1 MTQLHKH
8 LIVRADIG
16 WCPQEE
22 DLNKI
27 SDWFRS
33 LIKKIDMKLLA
44 GPYTTYV
51 NEKDNK
57 GMTSVAIIETSHI
70 ALHIWDE
77 VSPGLMQLDVYSCAD
92 FNPPDVFDK
101 VNELFQ
107 TIKME
112 YKFLDREKELVEVK
126 IKGFF
131 FDKRLLFLRAYDRIG
146 FLNRGSQIR
155 ILQSAP

>member
-1 MTQLHKH
+1 MTQQHKH

-27 SDWFRS
+27 SDWIRN
-33 LIKKIDMKLLA
+33 LIRKIDMQLLA

-51 NEKDNK
+51 NEKENK

-77 VSPGLMQLDVYSCAD
+77 VKPGLMQLDVYSCAD
-92 FNPPDVFDK
+92 FNPQDVFDM
-101 VNELFQ
+101 VNELFK
-107 TIKME
+107 TIKIE
-112 YKFLDREKELVEVK
+112 YKFLDREKELVEVN
-126 IKGFF
+126 F
-131 FDKRLLFLRAYDRIG
+131 
-146 FLNRGSQIR
+146 
-155 ILQSAP
+155 

>member
-1 MTQLHKH
+1 MTQQHKH

-16 WCPQEE
+16 WCPQKE

-27 SDWFRS
+27 SDWIRS

-51 NEKDNK
+51 NEKGNK

-126 IKGFF
+126 V
-131 FDKRLLFLRAYDRIG
+131 
-146 FLNRGSQIR
+146 
-155 ILQSAP
+155 

>member
-1 MTQLHKH
+1 MTQQHKH

-27 SDWFRS
+27 SDWIRN
-33 LIKKIDMKLLA
+33 LIRKIDMQLLA

-51 NEKDNK
+51 NEKGNK

-77 VSPGLMQLDVYSCAD
+77 VKPGLMQLDVYSCAD
-92 FNPPDVFDK
+92 FNPQDIFDM
-101 VNELFQ
+101 VNELFK
-107 TIKME
+107 TIKIE
-112 YKFLDREKELVEVK
+112 YKFLDREKELVEVN
-126 IKGFF
+126 F
-131 FDKRLLFLRAYDRIG
+131 
-146 FLNRGSQIR
+146 
-155 ILQSAP
+155 

>member
-1 MTQLHKH
+1 MTQQHKH

-16 WCPQEE
+16 WCPNQE

-27 SDWFRS
+27 SDWIRS
-33 LIKKIDMKLLA
+33 LIKKINMNLLA

-51 NEKDNK
+51 NELGNK
-57 GMTSVAIIETSHI
+57 GMTSVAIIETSHV

-77 VSPGLMQLDVYSCAD
+77 VNPGLMQLDVYSCAN
-92 FNPPDVFDK
+92 FNPKDIFNKIDD
-101 VNELFQ
+101 LFK

-126 IKGFF
+126 I
-131 FDKRLLFLRAYDRIG
+131 
-146 FLNRGSQIR
+146 
-155 ILQSAP
+155 

>member
-1 MTQLHKH
+1 MTQQHKH

-22 DLNKI
+22 NLNII
-27 SDWFRS
+27 SDWIRS

-77 VSPGLMQLDVYSCAD
+77 VSPGLMQLDVYSCAN

-101 VNELFQ
+101 INALFQ

-126 IKGFF
+126 V
-131 FDKRLLFLRAYDRIG
+131 
-146 FLNRGSQIR
+146 
-155 ILQSAP
+155 

>member
-1 MTQLHKH
+1 MTQQHKH

-27 SDWFRS
+27 SDWIRS

-77 VSPGLMQLDVYSCAD
+77 VSPGLMQLDVYSCAN

-112 YKFLDREKELVEVK
+112 YKFLDREKKLVE
-126 IKGFF
+126 IKV
-131 FDKRLLFLRAYDRIG
+131 
-146 FLNRGSQIR
+146 
-155 ILQSAP
+155 

>member
-1 MTQLHKH
+1 MTQQHKH

-27 SDWFRS
+27 SDWIRS

-92 FNPPDVFDK
+92 FNPSDVFDK
-101 VNELFQ
+101 INALFQ

-126 IKGFF
+126 V
-131 FDKRLLFLRAYDRIG
+131 
-146 FLNRGSQIR
+146 
-155 ILQSAP
+155 

>member
-1 MTQLHKH
+1 MTQRHKH

-22 DLNKI
+22 NLNII
-27 SDWFRS
+27 SDWIRS

-51 NEKDNK
+51 SEIDNK

-112 YKFLDREKELVEVK
+112 YKFLDREKELVEVE
-126 IKGFF
+126 
-131 FDKRLLFLRAYDRIG
+131 A
-146 FLNRGSQIR
+146 
-155 ILQSAP
+155 

>member
-1 MTQLHKH
+1 MTQQHKH

-22 DLNKI
+22 NLNKI
-27 SDWFRS
+27 SDWIRG

-51 NEKDNK
+51 NEKGNK

-107 TIKME
+107 TIKMQ
-112 YKFLDREKELVEVK
+112 YKFLDREKKLVEVK
-126 IKGFF
+126 V
-131 FDKRLLFLRAYDRIG
+131 
-146 FLNRGSQIR
+146 
-155 ILQSAP
+155 

>member
-1 MTQLHKH
+1 MTQQHKH

-27 SDWFRS
+27 SDWVRN
-33 LIKKIDMKLLA
+33 LIRKIDMQLLA

-77 VSPGLMQLDVYSCAD
+77 VKPGLMQLDVYSCAD
-92 FNPPDVFDK
+92 FNPQDVFDM
-101 VNELFQ
+101 VNELFK
-107 TIKME
+107 TIKIE
-112 YKFLDREKELVEVK
+112 YKFLDREKELVEVN
-126 IKGFF
+126 F
-131 FDKRLLFLRAYDRIG
+131 
-146 FLNRGSQIR
+146 
-155 ILQSAP
+155 

>member
-1 MTQLHKH
+1 MTQQHKH

-16 WCPQEE
+16 KCPKEE

-27 SDWFRS
+27 SDWIRS

-51 NEKDNK
+51 NEKGNK

-77 VSPGLMQLDVYSCAD
+77 TSPGLMQLDVYSCAN
-92 FNPPDVFDK
+92 FNPQEVFEK
-101 VNELFQ
+101 VNEIFQ

-112 YKFLDREKELVEVK
+112 YKFLDREKELVEV
-126 IKGFF
+126 
-131 FDKRLLFLRAYDRIG
+131 
-146 FLNRGSQIR
+146 
-155 ILQSAP
+155 

>member
-1 MTQLHKH
+1 MTQQHKH

-27 SDWFRS
+27 SDWIRS

-51 NEKDNK
+51 GEKGNK

-112 YKFLDREKELVEVK
+112 YKFLDRQKELVEVK
-126 IKGFF
+126 V
-131 FDKRLLFLRAYDRIG
+131 
-146 FLNRGSQIR
+146 
-155 ILQSAP
+155 

>member
-1 MTQLHKH
+1 MTQQHKH

-27 SDWFRS
+27 SDWIRN
-33 LIKKIDMKLLA
+33 LIRKIDMQLLA

-51 NEKDNK
+51 NEKGNK

-77 VSPGLMQLDVYSCAD
+77 VKPGLMQLDVYSCAD
-92 FNPPDVFDK
+92 FNPQDVFDM
-101 VNELFQ
+101 VNELFK
-107 TIKME
+107 TIKIE
-112 YKFLDREKELVEVK
+112 YKFLDREKELVEVN
-126 IKGFF
+126 F
-131 FDKRLLFLRAYDRIG
+131 
-146 FLNRGSQIR
+146 
-155 ILQSAP
+155 

>member
-1 MTQLHKH
+1 MTQQHKH

-16 WCPQEE
+16 KCPKEE

-27 SDWFRS
+27 SDWIRS

-51 NEKDNK
+51 NEKGNK

-77 VSPGLMQLDVYSCAD
+77 TSPGLMQLDVYSCAN
-92 FNPPDVFDK
+92 FNPQEVFEK

-107 TIKME
+107 TVKME
-112 YKFLDREKELVEVK
+112 YKFLDREKELVEV
-126 IKGFF
+126 
-131 FDKRLLFLRAYDRIG
+131 
-146 FLNRGSQIR
+146 
-155 ILQSAP
+155 

>member
-1 MTQLHKH
+1 MTQQHKH

-27 SDWFRS
+27 SDWIRS

-51 NEKDNK
+51 NEKGNK

-77 VSPGLMQLDVYSCAD
+77 TSPGLMQLDVYSCAD
-92 FNPPDVFDK
+92 FNPSAVFEK

-126 IKGFF
+126 V
-131 FDKRLLFLRAYDRIG
+131 
-146 FLNRGSQIR
+146 
-155 ILQSAP
+155 

>member
-1 MTQLHKH
+1 MTQQHKH

-27 SDWFRS
+27 SDWIRS

-101 VNELFQ
+101 ANELFQ

-126 IKGFF
+126 I
-131 FDKRLLFLRAYDRIG
+131 
-146 FLNRGSQIR
+146 
-155 ILQSAP
+155 

>member
-1 MTQLHKH
+1 MTQQHKH

-22 DLNKI
+22 NLNII
-27 SDWFRS
+27 SDWIRS

-77 VSPGLMQLDVYSCAD
+77 VSPGLMQLDVYSCAN

-126 IKGFF
+126 V
-131 FDKRLLFLRAYDRIG
+131 
-146 FLNRGSQIR
+146 
-155 ILQSAP
+155 

>member
-1 MTQLHKH
+1 MTQQHKH
-8 LIVRADIG
+8 LIVRSDIG
-16 WCPQEE
+16 WCPKEE

-27 SDWFRS
+27 SDWIRS

-51 NEKDNK
+51 NEAGNK

-92 FNPPDVFDK
+92 FNPSDVFDA

-112 YKFLDREKELVEVK
+112 YKFLDREKELVEV
-126 IKGFF
+126 
-131 FDKRLLFLRAYDRIG
+131 
-146 FLNRGSQIR
+146 NV
-155 ILQSAP
+155 

>member
-1 MTQLHKH
+1 MTQQHKH

-16 WCPQEE
+16 WCPQKE

-27 SDWFRS
+27 SDWIRS

-44 GPYTTYV
+44 GPYTTYI
-51 NEKDNK
+51 NEKGNK

-77 VSPGLMQLDVYSCAD
+77 VNPGLMQLDVYSCAD

-126 IKGFF
+126 V
-131 FDKRLLFLRAYDRIG
+131 
-146 FLNRGSQIR
+146 
-155 ILQSAP
+155 

>member
-1 MTQLHKH
+1 MTQQHKH

-27 SDWFRS
+27 SDWIRS

-51 NEKDNK
+51 GEKGNK
-57 GMTSVAIIETSHI
+57 GMTSIAIIETSHI

-126 IKGFF
+126 V
-131 FDKRLLFLRAYDRIG
+131 
-146 FLNRGSQIR
+146 
-155 ILQSAP
+155 

>member
-1 MTQLHKH
+1 MTQQHKH

-22 DLNKI
+22 NLNKI
-27 SDWFRS
+27 SDWIRS

-51 NEKDNK
+51 NEKGNK

-77 VSPGLMQLDVYSCAD
+77 VSPGLMQLDVYSCAN

-101 VNELFQ
+101 INALFQ

-126 IKGFF
+126 V
-131 FDKRLLFLRAYDRIG
+131 
-146 FLNRGSQIR
+146 
-155 ILQSAP
+155 

>member
-1 MTQLHKH
+1 MTQKHKH

-16 WCPQEE
+16 KCPKEE

-27 SDWFRS
+27 SDWIRL

-51 NEKDNK
+51 NEKGNK

-77 VSPGLMQLDVYSCAD
+77 TRPGLMQLDVYSCAD
-92 FNPPDVFDK
+92 FKPQDVFEK
-101 VNELFQ
+101 VNEIFD
-107 TIKME
+107 TVKME
-112 YKFLDREKELVEVK
+112 YKFLDREKELVEV
-126 IKGFF
+126 
-131 FDKRLLFLRAYDRIG
+131 
-146 FLNRGSQIR
+146 
-155 ILQSAP
+155 

>member
-1 MTQLHKH
+1 MTQQHKH

-27 SDWFRS
+27 SDWIRN
-33 LIKKIDMKLLA
+33 LIRKIDMQLLA

-77 VSPGLMQLDVYSCAD
+77 VKPGLMQLDVYSCAD
-92 FNPPDVFDK
+92 FNPQDIFDM
-101 VNELFQ
+101 VNALFK
-107 TIKME
+107 TVKIE
-112 YKFLDREKELVEVK
+112 YKFLDREKELVEVN
-126 IKGFF
+126 F
-131 FDKRLLFLRAYDRIG
+131 
-146 FLNRGSQIR
+146 
-155 ILQSAP
+155 

>member
-1 MTQLHKH
+1 MTQQHKH

-16 WCPQEE
+16 KCPKKE

-27 SDWFRS
+27 SDWIRS

-51 NEKDNK
+51 NEKGNK

-77 VSPGLMQLDVYSCAD
+77 ASPGLMQLDVYSCAN
-92 FNPPDVFDK
+92 FNPQDVFEK
-101 VNELFQ
+101 VNEIFQ
-107 TIKME
+107 TVKME
-112 YKFLDREKELVEVK
+112 YKFLDREKELVEV
-126 IKGFF
+126 
-131 FDKRLLFLRAYDRIG
+131 
-146 FLNRGSQIR
+146 
-155 ILQSAP
+155 

>member
-1 MTQLHKH
+1 MTQQHKH

-22 DLNKI
+22 NLNKI
-27 SDWFRS
+27 SDWIRG

-77 VSPGLMQLDVYSCAD
+77 VSPGLMQLDVYSCAN

-101 VNELFQ
+101 INALFQ

-126 IKGFF
+126 V
-131 FDKRLLFLRAYDRIG
+131 
-146 FLNRGSQIR
+146 
-155 ILQSAP
+155 